1 MRDAYQGYFEM
12 IKTSQLV
19 EPAAIETAKVGS
31 FLAVTLA
38 LLNAAACATIGHGPP
53 RVQDTPLTATRL
65 VRPTPE
71 RHVEVTQD
79 GLSVAAQ
86 AVSLCQAI
94 RVAHVSRR
102 KTYERINQSSGADWY
117 YGIAGGALLVA
128 GAATAIDSTR
138 VYSADMHSSTYNPV
152 GNHLNGARFHKEQP
166 FPTRAVA
173 I

>member
-1 MRDAYQGYFEM
+1 MHIGTKVATSDAYQGYSKM

-19 EPAAIETAKVGS
+19 EPAAIGKAKVGS
-31 FLAVTLA
+31 FLAVSLA

-53 RVQDTPLTATRL
+53 LVQDTPLTATRL
-65 VRPTPE
+65 VRPTHE
-71 RHVEVTQD
+71 RQIEVTQN

-86 AVSLCQAI
+86 AVSLCEAI
-94 RVAHVSRR
+94 KVARVSRR

-138 VYSADMHSSTYNPV
+138 VYSADTHSRTYNSV
-152 GNHLNGARFHKEQP
+152 GNHLNGARFH
-166 FPTRAVA
+166 
-173 I
+173 